1 MVAVKFVK
9 LTNGNYVN
17 FGNVFSIYAIQ
28 DGPSNWNV
36 EIAGDT
42 GVSDR
47 IATPGSFSTETLA
60 QAWIQDLVQGFDA
73 STL

>member
-1 MVAVKFVK
+1 VKFVK

-36 EIAGDT
+36 EIAGAT

-47 IATPGSFSTETLA
+47 IATPGSFSTEAAA

>member
-1 MVAVKFVK
+1 MKFVK

-17 FGNVFSIYAIQ
+17 FGSIFSIYAIQ

-36 EIAGDT
+36 EVAGDT
-42 GVSDR
+42 GASAR
-47 IATPGSFSTETLA
+47 IATPGSFTTESTA